1 MYKSKIRQQNLI
13 FLRLYPYMIDSIQ
26 DRSEGKN
33 AKFGNFGDFG
43 DFLVTLML
51 GYFVNAFS

>member
-1 MYKSKIRQQNLI
+1 
-13 FLRLYPYMIDSIQ
+13 MIDSIQ

-51 GYFVNAFS
+51 GYFVNAFSLEVEIWRISYR

>member
-1 MYKSKIRQQNLI
+1 
-13 FLRLYPYMIDSIQ
+13 MIDYIQ

>member
-1 MYKSKIRQQNLI
+1 
-13 FLRLYPYMIDSIQ
+13 MIDSIQ

-33 AKFGNFGDFG
+33 PDFGDFD

-51 GYFVNAFS
+51 GFFVNGFSLEVEILRISYR

>member
-1 MYKSKIRQQNLI
+1 MYKSNIRQHNWI
-13 FLRLYPYMIDSIQ
+13 FLRLYPSMIDSIQ
-26 DRSEGKN
+26 DCSEGKN

-43 DFLVTLML
+43 DFLVTLMF

>member
-1 MYKSKIRQQNLI
+1 
-13 FLRLYPYMIDSIQ
+13 MIDYIQ

-33 AKFGNFGDFG
+33 AKFCNFGDFG

-51 GYFVNAFS
+51 GYYVNAFS

>member
-1 MYKSKIRQQNLI
+1 MYESNIRQHNWI
-13 FLRLYPYMIDSIQ
+13 FSRLYLSMIDSIQ
-26 DRSEGKN
+26 DRSEGKT

-43 DFLVTLML
+43 DFLVTLMF